1 MPTRQEI
8 LNKLNNNP
16 TEFTPAVLANAIK
29 SRDHDVTVA
38 DLYDLNNFPKE
49 TIDAVRR
56 YLSDFEN
63 KKFDNAKSAGSPHD
77 LNNFIKEFR
86 NGRNVDEANNIL
98 KKLDDQIWNSIADSN
113 QKSDFEQY
121 KSDFPKGKHI
131 NDCKEILDDFDW
143 FVTKRIDTVEA
154 YSNYRITHPGIHDQ
168 EVDSLIRNYEDK
180 KTWEN
185 CQSKG
190 TEGYREYLAKF
201 PNGQFA
207 SEARVR
213 IDNVSQKERFLDKL
227 RQNKNSENIARIKKA
242 IQNNI
247 ISWNDVIEVYGEA
260 IAETIKG
267 YEDYPVLPDSEIPE
281 SLSGKGTEVYFWGI
295 KGSGKT
301 CALGTILSYVYKKGL
316 YASLPCKGA
325 KYMDALKN
333 LFRRNLSLCI
343 LPPATNEEQ
352 IHEMALE
359 LKNPDKGKNPKGRYT
374 QFTFI
379 DLPGEL
385 IQRAYELRGKT
396 KKEIESVLINDLASD
411 YPRFK
416 NFNILL
422 NYLKDEK
429 RPKIHFFIFEY
440 GSHYKTVEIERNQSP
455 VSVPDCLDSLMKVL
469 IDLKVFSKST
479 VGIYLLMTKADR
491 LPCDKE
497 DRPVNA
503 EEYFDEYF
511 SSFKTNLEKI
521 CNESYIGDFCGIT
534 FSIGD
539 VYAQQICKFN
549 GEDTEKVLRKLF
561 LKSKPESDKWWTKI
575 LKG

>member
-1 MPTRQEI
+1 MATRQEI
-8 LNKLNNNP
+8 LDKLNNNH
-16 TEFTPAVLANAIK
+16 TEFTPSVLANVIK
-29 SRDHDVTVA
+29 SHDYDITVS
-38 DLYDLNNFPKE
+38 DLYDLNNFPVEKIIE
-49 TIDAVRR
+49 IRKI
-56 YLSDFEN
+56 LSDFEN
-63 KKFDNAKSAGSPHD
+63 KKFEEAKNSLTPRK
-77 LNNFIKEFR
+77 LNNFIKDFR
-86 NGRNVDEANNIL
+86 EGKNVENAKKIL
-98 KKLDDQIWNSIADSN
+98 KDLDNSSWEDIADSN
-113 QKSDFEQY
+113 RKSDFEQY
-121 KSDFPKGKHI
+121 KSDFPKGNHYRDC
-131 NDCKEILDDFDW
+131 NDILKDFDW
-143 FVTKRIDTVEA
+143 YLAKKTDTVEA
-154 YSNYRITHPGIHDQ
+154 YSNYRINHPGVHDQ
-168 EVDSLIRNYEDK
+168 EIDSLIKNYEDK

-190 TEGYREYLAKF
+190 TEGYREYLLKF

-207 SEARVR
+207 PEARVR
-213 IDNVSQKERFLDKL
+213 IDNVSQKDKFLNRI
-227 RQNKNSENIARIKKA
+227 RQNKNSVRILDIQKA
-242 IQNNI
+242 VKDNKVTWSDIT
-247 ISWNDVIEVYGEA
+247 EVFGEA
-260 IAETIKG
+260 ITEMIKS
-267 YEDYPVLPDSEIPE
+267 YEDDPILPNSEIPDC
-281 SLSGKGTEVYFWGI
+281 LSGNGTEVYFWGI

-301 CALGTILSYVYKKGL
+301 CALGTALSYINKKGL
-316 YASLPCKGA
+316 YTPLPCKGA
-325 KYMDALKN
+325 KYRDALKN

-343 LPPATNEEQ
+343 LPPATDEEQ
-352 IHEMALE
+352 IHEMSLS
-359 LKNPDKGKNPKGRYT
+359 LRNPDKKKNPDGRYT
-374 QFTFI
+374 PFTFI

-385 IQRAYELRGKT
+385 IHRAYELQGKT
-396 KKEIESVLINDLASD
+396 KDEVEKVLIKDLTSD
-411 YPRFK
+411 EPHFK

-422 NYLKDEK
+422 NYLKDK
-429 RPKIHFFIFEY
+429 NRPKIHFFIFEY
-440 GSHYKTVEIERNQSP
+440 GSHDRAIKINGQWVEI
-455 VSVPDCLDSLMKVL
+455 PDCLQALMSVL
-469 IDLKVFSKST
+469 KDLKVFSKST

>member
-1 MPTRQEI
+1 MATRQEI
-8 LNKLNNNP
+8 LDKLNNNHI
-16 TEFTPAVLANAIK
+16 EFTPSVLANVIK
-29 SRDHDVTVA
+29 SRDYDITVS
-38 DLYDLNNFPKE
+38 DLYDLNNFPVEKIIE
-49 TIDAVRR
+49 IRKI
-56 YLSDFEN
+56 LSDFEN
-63 KKFDNAKSAGSPHD
+63 KKFEEARNSLTPRKLNSFIKDFREGKNVENAK
-77 LNNFIKEFR
+77 K
-86 NGRNVDEANNIL
+86 IL
-98 KKLDDQIWNSIADSN
+98 KDLDNSSWENIADSS

-121 KSDFPKGKHI
+121 KSDFPKGNHYKDC
-131 NDCKEILDDFDW
+131 NDILKDFDW
-143 FVTKRIDTVEA
+143 YLAKKTDTVEA